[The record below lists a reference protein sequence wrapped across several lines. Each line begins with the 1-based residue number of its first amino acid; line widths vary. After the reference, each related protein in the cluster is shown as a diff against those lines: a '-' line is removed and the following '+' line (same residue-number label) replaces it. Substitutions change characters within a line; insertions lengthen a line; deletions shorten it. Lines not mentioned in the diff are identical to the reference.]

1 VLQCNIREEIGSKI
15 SSSHSAVAED
25 TNFLG
30 LLHPEEG
37 ATSLLMSVSIFLPTV
52 RLNIHIKTRLNSGN
66 FAMI

>member
-1 VLQCNIREEIGSKI
+1 MLQCNIREEIGSKI
-15 SSSHSAVAED
+15 SSSHSALAED

-37 ATSLLMSVSIFLPTV
+37 TTFLLMSVSIFQPTV
-52 RLNIHIKTRLNSGN
+52 GLNIQIKTRLNSGN